1 MAAATKRKEAR
12 ASKRGAKPTR
22 KSFPRWLTLTGICC
36 ALATIVLIAYYNSLS
51 NGFVWD
57 DNRQVVMN
65 PDLRSGAPIA
75 HLFTSDVWGFKHSG
89 QPAQTNYYRPLQM
102 VTYRLT
108 AAWFGFDPFSF
119 HLLSMLF
126 AIAGALAAFYVL
138 LKLTPNTGLAFAAT
152 ALFALHPMHSEA
164 VDWISALSE
173 LGCAAFFLL
182 AFGLFLS
189 AREKPDT
196 ADRRSYFLFVSL
208 SLVSFAAAL
217 FWKETAVVLPLL
229 IAIYVLCTEKSPVR
243 DRLRSAAKL
252 SVPYWGVLLA
262 YIALRFRV
270 LGFVT
275 TSQRNWTLTPVQAV
289 ITALTLVMRYWW
301 KLIIPIP
308 LNAYYVFSPVR
319 SLASA
324 QALGAILFFVILCA
338 AVWFALR
345 RSALA
350 AFAAIWVF
358 VTLLPVMNTYAL
370 GRNAFTERY
379 LYLPALGVCL
389 LMVLIC
395 HWALQRLDPQRRK
408 PVSIAAL
415 VLVLIAFTV
424 EITYRNPDWKDN
436 ATLFRKTL
444 ISSPQAPFVHYMV
457 AVTETDDPSSAES
470 HYEQAIALAQSE
482 TPPDRLDAAM
492 SYEGLAS
499 SYADRGQFDQALGTM
514 AKLRRLDPTYPEIDS
529 EEGSILARAGRWQ
542 DAERVLRDTLARQ
555 PDDENAL
562 NALGLVTWQN
572 KRDLN
577 QAAAL
582 FTRALA
588 VHSLNDDFR
597 ASVLN
602 NLGGVYGDLQQFSQ
616 AADEFKSAVAIAP
629 NDPEYHTNLATAFAA
644 MGHVFEAGEQANAA
658 LRIDPGYA
666 PARAV
671 LQQLQSQ

>member
-1 MAAATKRKEAR
+1 MVATKRKETR
-12 ASKRGAKPTR
+12 SSKRGSKPAR
-22 KSFPRWLTLTGICC
+22 KSLPRWLALFGICC
-36 ALATIVLIAYYNSLS
+36 ALSTIVIIAYYNSLT

-57 DNRQVVMN
+57 DNRQIVMN
-65 PDLRSGAPIA
+65 PDLRPGAPIA

-108 AAWFGFDPFSF
+108 AAWFGFDPHAF
-119 HLLSMLF
+119 HLLSLLF
-126 AIAGALAAFYVL
+126 AIAGSLAAFCVL
-138 LKLTPNTGLAFAAT
+138 LKLTRNAGVAFAGA
-152 ALFALHPMHSEA
+152 ALFALHPMHAEA

-189 AREKPDT
+189 AREEREST
-196 ADRRSYFLFVSL
+196 ENRSDVLYLTF

-217 FWKETAVVLPLL
+217 LWKETAAVLPLL
-229 IAIYVLCTEKSPVR
+229 VAVYVLCVEKSSVP

-252 SVPYWGVLLA
+252 SLPYWVVLAA
-262 YIALRFRV
+262 YLALRFRV
-270 LGFVT
+270 LGFVA
-275 TSQRNWTLTPVQAV
+275 TSQRNWALTPLQAV
-289 ITALTLVMRYWW
+289 ITALTLLMRYWW
-301 KLIIPIP
+301 KLIIPVP

-324 QALGAILFFVILCA
+324 QASGAILFLIILCV
-338 AVWFALR
+338 AVWLAFR
-345 RSALA
+345 RNSLA
-350 AFAAIWVF
+350 AFAVIWVV
-358 VTLLPVMNTYAL
+358 VTLLPVMNVYAL

-379 LYLPALGVCL
+379 LYLPAIGVCL
-389 LMVLIC
+389 LIVLVC
-395 HWALQRLDPQRRK
+395 HWALQRLNPTRQK
-408 PVSIAAL
+408 PVAIAAL
-415 VLVLIAFTV
+415 VIVLTAFTA
-424 EITYRNPDWKDN
+424 EIMYRNADWKDN
-436 ATLFRKTL
+436 ATLFQKTL

-457 AVTETDDPSSAES
+457 AATETDDPSSAES

-482 TPPDRLDAAM
+482 SPPDRLDAAM

-499 SYADRGQFDQALGTM
+499 SYADRSQFDQALATM
-514 AKLRRLDPTYPEIDS
+514 GKLRRLDPAYPEIDS
-529 EEGSILARAGRWQ
+529 EVGSILARAGRWQ
-542 DAERVLRDTLARQ
+542 DAERVLTNTLARQ
-555 PDDENAL
+555 PDDENTL
-562 NALGLVTWQN
+562 NTLGLVTWQN

-582 FTRALA
+582 FSRALTI
-588 VHSLNDDFR
+588 HSLNDDFR

-616 AADEFKSAVAIAP
+616 AADEFKSAVAISP
-629 NDPEYHTNLATAFAA
+629 NDPEYHTNLANAFAA
-644 MGHVFEAGEQANAA
+644 MGRVFEAGEQANAA